1 MNRLN
6 IDALYDF
13 INSKALLKIMAMQ
26 NEITLLDVAGK
37 RDSESE
43 HTSMLAWILSSPE
56 FLNIP
61 LPPALLMSQLV
72 ISKGIKN
79 SKLTVG
85 SECLKSVYVTP
96 LSLDVN
102 ASTEWTFKNKKRIDI
117 CVELI
122 INDVTKFRLW
132 IENKLYTHVGY
143 KQLESYYNSVQELA
157 DRKDF
162 CNLFIFLSPG
172 IENQPDH
179 DAFIHITYQELYDRV
194 LLPLLDQLENK
205 ADSKSVRYLNEYI
218 ATLESIDNTF
228 NPLVKSM
235 EYSECLKEIYD
246 NYSDL
251 FIAAIS
257 DNGTEEEKNA
267 VSKISR
273 NFEIIFNDKSE
284 IVTGY
289 TTLARRVFELLIA
302 AGVSRE
308 ELLRNIGK
316 ISSADRQSFDSRIAD
331 TKDTKGAS
339 SCYSPKTLGRPYIY
353 FNNQWTSQKADC
365 FIKQVQEFYPDLK
378 IKKRR

>member
-26 NEITLLDVAGK
+26 NEVTLLDIVGK
-37 RDSESE
+37 RDSESV
-43 HTSMLAWILSSPE
+43 HTSMLAWILSTPE
-56 FLNIP
+56 FMNIP
-61 LPPALLMSQLV
+61 QPPALLMSQLV
-72 ISKGIKN
+72 ISKGVKDN
-79 SKLTVG
+79 ELTVG
-85 SECLKSVYVTP
+85 LECLKSIYGTP

-102 ASTEWTFKNKKRIDI
+102 VSTEWTFKNKKRIDI
-117 CVELI
+117 CVEMN
-122 INDVTKFRLW
+122 INDANKIRLW
-132 IENKLYTHVGY
+132 IENKLYTSAGY
-143 KQLESYYNSVQELA
+143 KQLENYYDSVQELA
-157 DRKDF
+157 DRNDF

-172 IENQPDH
+172 IGNQPDH
-179 DAFIHITYQELYDRV
+179 NAFIHITYQDLYDRV
-194 LLPLLDQLENK
+194 LLPLLDQLGDK

-257 DNGTEEEKNA
+257 DNGTEDEKKA
-267 VSKISR
+267 VNEISR
-273 NFEIIFNDKSE
+273 NFEIIFNDRPE

-289 TTLARRVFELLIA
+289 TTLARRVFELLLG
-302 AGVSRE
+302 AGVTRE

-316 ISSADRQSFDSRIAD
+316 ISSADRQGFDSRIAD

-353 FNNQWTSQKADC
+353 FNNQWTPQKADC
-365 FIKQVQEFYPDLK
+365 FIRQVQKFYPDLK

>member
-13 INSKALLKIMAMQ
+13 INSKALLKIMTMQ
-26 NEITLLDVAGK
+26 NEVTLLDIAGK
-37 RDSESE
+37 RDSESV
-43 HTSMLAWILSSPE
+43 HTSMLAWILSAPE

-61 LPPALLMSQLV
+61 LPPALLMLQLV
-72 ISKGIKN
+72 LSKGIKD

-85 SECLKSVYVTP
+85 LERLKSIYAAP
-96 LSLDVN
+96 LSMDVN
-102 ASTEWTFKNKKRIDI
+102 VSTEWTFKNKKRIDI
-117 CVELI
+117 CIE
-122 INDVTKFRLW
+122 ININEATKIRLW
-132 IENKLYTHVGY
+132 IENKLYTSAGY
-143 KQLESYYNSVQELA
+143 KQLESYYDSVQELA

-172 IENQPDH
+172 IENQSDH

-194 LLPLLDQLENK
+194 LLPLLNQVRDK

-228 NPLVKSM
+228 NPIVKSM
-235 EYSECLKEIYD
+235 EYYECLKEIYD

-257 DNGTEEEKNA
+257 ENGTEEEKNA

-273 NFEIIFNDKSE
+273 IFEIIFNGRPE

-289 TTLARRVFELLIA
+289 TTLARRVFELLLG
-302 AGVSRE
+302 AGVNRE

-316 ISSADRQSFDSRIAD
+316 ISSADRQGFDSRVAV
-331 TKDTKGAS
+331 TKEEKGTS
-339 SCYSPKTLGRPYIY
+339 PCYSSKTLGRPYIY
-353 FNNQWTSQKADC
+353 FNNQWTSQKAAC
-365 FIKQVQEFYPDLK
+365 FIKQVQKFYPNLK
-378 IKKRR
+378 IKKK

>member
-6 IDALYDF
+6 IDYLYDF

-37 RDSESE
+37 RDSESV

-85 SECLKSVYVTP
+85 SECLKSVYITP

-102 ASTEWTFKNKKRIDI
+102 ASTEWTFKNRKRIDI

-132 IENKLYTHVGY
+132 IENKLYTYVGY

-162 CNLFIFLSPG
+162 CNLFIFYLPALKTSPITTHLSISPIRNYM
-172 IENQPDH
+172 IE
-179 DAFIHITYQELYDRV
+179 YCYLY
-194 LLPLLDQLENK
+194 
-205 ADSKSVRYLNEYI
+205 
-218 ATLESIDNTF
+218 SI
-228 NPLVKSM
+228 
-235 EYSECLKEIYD
+235 
-246 NYSDL
+246 
-251 FIAAIS
+251 
-257 DNGTEEEKNA
+257 
-267 VSKISR
+267 R
-273 NFEIIFNDKSE
+273 
-284 IVTGY
+284 
-289 TTLARRVFELLIA
+289 
-302 AGVSRE
+302 
-308 ELLRNIGK
+308 
-316 ISSADRQSFDSRIAD
+316 
-331 TKDTKGAS
+331 
-339 SCYSPKTLGRPYIY
+339 
-353 FNNQWTSQKADC
+353 
-365 FIKQVQEFYPDLK
+365 
-378 IKKRR
+378 

>member
-37 RDSESE
+37 RDSESV
-43 HTSMLAWILSSPE
+43 HTSMLAWILSAPE

-79 SKLTVG
+79 GKLTIG

-257 DNGTEEEKNA
+257 DNGTEEEKSA

-273 NFEIIFNDKSE
+273 NFEIIFNDRSE

-289 TTLARRVFELLIA
+289 TALARRVFELLLGS
-302 AGVSRE
+302 GVDRNELLKNLGRLWSTECKGIDSRVAVTRE
-308 ELLRNIGK
+308 E
-316 ISSADRQSFDSRIAD
+316 
-331 TKDTKGAS
+331 KGTS
-339 SCYSPKTLGRPYIY
+339 PCYSSKTLGRPYIY
-353 FNNQWTSQKADC
+353 FNNQWTSQKATC
-365 FIKQVQEFYPDLK
+365 FIKQVKNYYPNMK
-378 IKKRR
+378 IIKR